1 MKKIKSYTGIWNV
14 EKVLYAIN
22 DFNLPFPV
30 TFTQI
35 TWFVIMEMEL
45 LKLWYKFHTPKII
58 ILKKSIKKWTII
70 ANNNEDFI

>member
-1 MKKIKSYTGIWNV
+1 MKKAVNPKTNC
-14 EKVLYAIN
+14 
-22 DFNLPFPV
+22 
-30 TFTQI
+30 
-35 TWFVIMEMEL
+35 FVCMDMEL